1 MWNAVRNAKRNTAW
15 NSYITQL
22 VECGTPTI
30 GTTNMSDMPIMAAGQ
45 CAMMARHDGP
55 PCWPWQKIAQS
66 PRKMTSESSNCVL
79 SGMYLCFESLVRIC
93 VCIETTGLN

>member
-1 MWNAVRNAKRNTAW
+1 MCNAVRSAKRNTTC
-15 NSYITQL
+15 NSYSTQL
-22 VECGTPTI
+22 VECGTPTM
-30 GTTNMSDMPIMAAGQ
+30 GTTNMSDVVIMAAGQ

-79 SGMYLCFESLVRIC
+79 SGMYLCSESLVCIC
-93 VCIETTGLN
+93 VGVETTGLS